1 MKKPQL
7 GLYIIYRD
15 TDRVT
20 IGITEERLARA
31 FRSFEEFNHLFDILD
46 IMRGEQRL
54 KLILLKNTKISID
67 N

>member
-15 TDRVT
+15 TDCVT
-20 IGITEERLARA
+20 IGITEERLTRA
-31 FRSFEEFNHLFDILD
+31 FRTSEDFDHLIDILD

-54 KLILLKNTKISID
+54 RLILLKNTKISID